1 MLNLFVGSIG
11 TCSLASHIALEEA
24 GADYKV
30 TRLDFSKNEQ
40 KSADYLKINP
50 KARVPALVTDQGII
64 TENPAILMYVAQT
77 HPKAKLAPLD
87 DPFALA
93 QIQAFNNYL
102 CATVH
107 PNHAHKM
114 RGYRWSDDAAVV
126 EAMKIKVPQNMTD
139 CFALI
144 QDDYFKGPWVM
155 GKDFSI
161 ADAYLY
167 TLLTWLEGDGVDP
180 AKFPKLIDCR
190 NRMEQRAAVKKV
202 RASYN

>member
-1 MLNLFVGSIG
+1 MLNLFVGSIS

-24 GADYKV
+24 GADYTV
-30 TRLDFSKNEQ
+30 TRLDFSKGEQ

-64 TENPAILMYVAQT
+64 TENPAILMYIAQT
-77 HPKAKLAPLD
+77 HPAAKLAPLD

-93 QIQAFNNYL
+93 QIQSFNSYL

-114 RGYRWSDDAAVV
+114 RGYRWSDDAAVI
-126 EAMKIKVPQNMTD
+126 EAMKIKVPQNMTE

-144 QDDYFKGPWVM
+144 QDDYFKGPWLM
-155 GKDFSI
+155 GKDYSI

-167 TLLTWLEGDGVDP
+167 TLLTWLQGDGVDP
-180 AKFPKLIDCR
+180 AKFPVLIDYR
-190 NRMEQRAAVKKV
+190 SRMEQRPAVKKV
-202 RASYN
+202 RASYG